1 MLNRVPGPCLTIAH
15 VFRPRRAPTWRPR
28 TPCCQSDEG
37 CVSDAK
43 PASPHCRS
51 GNRLDPNLGATIP
64 LATSAEN
71 DPRGSHPAFHL
82 SLHQSSYRTICTIVQ
97 IKWSCKHPGPKSR
110 LKTNTLKKKIFN
122 PPPMPTRPRHIPT
135 IIALLLAGFAVSGC
149 G

>member
-43 PASPHCRS
+43 PASPHYLS
-51 GNRLDPNLGATIP
+51 GNELDPNLGATIP

-71 DPRGSHPAFHL
+71 DPRGSVPQSPFASSIQLPDYLYDCTNKMVL
-82 SLHQSSYRTICTIVQ
+82 STKMHRSRPLRPSAKPGPQD
-97 IKWSCKHPGPKSR
+97 GPKSII
-110 LKTNTLKKKIFN
+110 LKDQSCNIL
-122 PPPMPTRPRHIPT
+122 
-135 IIALLLAGFAVSGC
+135 
-149 G
+149 